1 MNRQRVPIAAPAA
14 AALFFLLAAALSCAP
29 AVRADAPVVTYY
41 YLPG

>member
-1 MNRQRVPIAAPAA
+1 MSRKRVPIAATAA
-14 AALFFLLAAALSCAP
+14 AAFFMLLVVVLSCAP